1 MRAKHYLITG
11 LSPIV
16 NFALAPALTL
26 TLTLAIAA
34 PSLAAVKTADLPNWQ
49 PVASEKLIKL
59 PANYLRKSLDHD
71 FAQSA
76 LAAAIQDADGAVD
89 LKGQTLDDL
98 RAAIEQAGGE
108 LQVELRHQFLAQKRE
123 FINLMGRKAELRR
136 HHMETKQRILERLLK
151 KMGQDEGAM
160 TPARVQLVAQQQ
172 QARERFKG
180 TLAKVDLT
188 ILAAPTVPESKYAQ
202 KYAANMSAVESL
214 VAAIRQHPMNS
225 QPKEGGGPTSKAD
238 FIRQMLAGTQAGIAI
253 LEQEHN
259 ILGYMAKLVALDAM
273 ALSEQVM
280 DAELTD
286 SDVPRT
292 AEPAAAVKYF
302 VN

>member
-1 MRAKHYLITG
+1 MRTKHYLIAG
-11 LSPIV
+11 PNSV
-16 NFALAPALTL
+16 ANFALAPAFA
-26 TLTLAIAA
+26 LTLALIIAA
-34 PSLAAVKTADLPNWQ
+34 PSLAAAKTADLPGWQ

-59 PANYLRKSLDHD
+59 PANYLKKSLDHD

-76 LAAAIQDADGAVD
+76 LAAAIQDADGAAD
-89 LKGQTLDDL
+89 LKGQTLEDL
-98 RAAIEQAGGE
+98 RKAIEQADGE
-108 LQVELRHQFLAQKRE
+108 LKVELRHQFLAQKRE
-123 FINLMGRKAELRR
+123 FINLMSRKAELRR
-136 HHMETKQRILERLLK
+136 HHMETKQRILEGLLK
-151 KMGQDEGAM
+151 KMGQEKGAM

-188 ILAAPTVPESKYAQ
+188 ILAAPAVPESKYAQ

-225 QPKEGGGPTSKAD
+225 QPQEAGGPTNKAD
-238 FIRQMLAGTQAGIAI
+238 FIRQMLADTQAGMAI

-280 DAELTD
+280 DTELTD
-286 SDVPRT
+286 SDIHRAT
-292 AEPAAAVKYF
+292 EPATAVKYF